1 MGQRPDRLPH
11 VESHLRGAS
20 SWQPP
25 AFDLIRAGSTS
36 RRWFLRAGLSGIAGL
51 SAAQLLGLQAQ
62 ARAQT
67 ASPARPPKS
76 VILFWLSGGPSHID
90 MWDPKP
96 DAPSE
101 IRGPFGTIATKVPG
115 VRFCEHLPRQAA
127 IMDKLTVIRS
137 MDCSASNHTPITLQ
151 AGNPLARRT
160 DDGRDGGGYPS
171 MGSIAAKFRGP
182 NDPGMPPYVGLAETW
197 VSDVWG
203 AGHMGSA
210 FEPVKGSELAGRFT
224 MPKGVTL
231 DRLSSRDSLRQ
242 QFDRLRSDI
251 DAGANMQLV
260 DRYTQQALD
269 MVRSGKAQ
277 KAFELDKEDPRL
289 RDAYGR
295 DSLGTKALLARRLVE
310 AGVTYVLV
318 SGAWGYFDHHGDN
331 VIWKGIEKGLKPL
344 LPQVD
349 QALSTL
355 VLDLEARGLLDQT
368 LIIMMGEFGRSPT
381 INPEAGRE
389 HWANVMSMVLAGG
402 GLRHGQVIGATDRKG
417 DSVLERKVTPQDLAA
432 TVFTHLGIDPE
443 AQWVS
448 AQGRPTPIVVEGGRA
463 ISELF

>member
-1 MGQRPDRLPH
+1 MENERDNVPH
-11 VESHLRGAS
+11 SISHRQGAHG
-20 SWQPP
+20 WQPR
-25 AFDLIRAGSTS
+25 ANDLIRVGSST

-51 SAAQLLGLQAQ
+51 SAGQLLGLQA
-62 ARAQT
+62 RA
-67 ASPARPPKS
+67 ALPGKSREPKS
-76 VILFWLSGGPSHID
+76 VILFWLSGGPSHLD

-101 IRGPFGTIATKVPG
+101 IRGPFGTIATNVPG

-171 MGSIAAKFRGP
+171 MGSVAAKFRGS
-182 NDPGMPPYVGLAETW
+182 NDPGMPAFVGLADSW
-197 VSDVWG
+197 VSDIWG

-210 FEPVKGSELAGRFT
+210 FEPVKGSELAGRFRL
-224 MPKGVTL
+224 PKGVNL
-231 DRLSSRDSLRQ
+231 DRLAGREALRQ
-242 QFDRLRSDI
+242 QFDQLRSDLDTGGGI
-251 DAGANMQLV
+251 ELV
-260 DRYTQQALD
+260 DRYTRQAMD
-269 MVRSGKAQ
+269 MVRSGRAQ
-277 KAFELDKEDPRL
+277 RAFDLEKEDPRL

-295 DSLGTKALLARRLVE
+295 GSLGTQALLARRLVE
-310 AGVTYVLV
+310 AGVTYVVV

-331 VIWKGIEKGLKPL
+331 VVWKGIEKGLKPI
-344 LPQVD
+344 LPSVD
-349 QALSTL
+349 QALATL

-368 LIIMMGEFGRSPT
+368 LIVMMGEFGRSPT
-381 INPEAGRE
+381 INREAGRE

-417 DSVLERKVTPQDLAA
+417 DSILERKVTPQDLAA

-443 AQWVS
+443 AHWVS
-448 AQGRPTPIVVEGGRA
+448 AQGRPTPIVVEGGRPIA
-463 ISELF
+463 ELL